1 MNCLRPLI
9 THSRPSFTA
18 RVCMAASGTLYG
30 SQRSEAPRG
39 SVRQCASRNCGSS
52 TMRGNQRSCRWRG
65 ARLRSNTETFQICTS
80 LSASP
85 ESPRAI
91 SSAMIAKVWVSV
103 ALSNSRPPNSSGT
116 PRVRMPTFWA
126 PSRISGA
133 SRSSGTIFHSR
144 CQLPRMNGITS
155 LSTNSRQL
163 CRIMRCSSEST
174 AIATSVFQ
182 GMAAPYRP
190 REARLNRAGGLVALT
205 IPRGPRYETR
215 ARARRGEP
223 MDELDELLE
232 ALTGAWT
239 AVAAQVATIW
249 VPIQLVLI
257 ALAALAGWGV
267 AALIRKRVDFLK
279 LTASWPAYL
288 RTPARTAIDSL
299 GIIATIVLLI
309 SIYAGMRGA
318 TLPSRSYLIGVAANL
333 ATAWVV
339 IAVLA
344 SVIYNQLLNRLVSI
358 AAWSM
363 TALSILGL
371 LDPVEN
377 ALDSAG
383 VVVGGLRITALIAIK
398 ATVLLLL
405 ALWAAT
411 ATSNFLDRRLRSYPD
426 LTPSIQVLLGKL
438 VRIGLITFAVLVV
451 LSSVGIDFSA
461 LALFSGAV
469 GVGVREQRDRKST
482 RLN

>member
-1 MNCLRPLI
+1 
-9 THSRPSFTA
+9 
-18 RVCMAASGTLYG
+18 
-30 SQRSEAPRG
+30 
-39 SVRQCASRNCGSS
+39 
-52 TMRGNQRSCRWRG
+52 
-65 ARLRSNTETFQICTS
+65 
-80 LSASP
+80 
-85 ESPRAI
+85 
-91 SSAMIAKVWVSV
+91 
-103 ALSNSRPPNSSGT
+103 
-116 PRVRMPTFWA
+116 
-126 PSRISGA
+126 
-133 SRSSGTIFHSR
+133 
-144 CQLPRMNGITS
+144 
-155 LSTNSRQL
+155 
-163 CRIMRCSSEST
+163 
-174 AIATSVFQ
+174 
-182 GMAAPYRP
+182 
-190 REARLNRAGGLVALT
+190 
-205 IPRGPRYETR
+205 
-215 ARARRGEP
+215 

-257 ALAALAGWGV
+257 ALAALAGWAV
-267 AALIRKRVDFLK
+267 AALIRKRVDFFK

-339 IAVLA
+339 ITVLA
-344 SVIYNQLLNRLVSI
+344 SVIHNQLLNRLVSI

-383 VVVGGLRITALIAIK
+383 VVIGGLRITALIAIK

-411 ATSNFLDRRLRSYPD
+411 GTSNFLDRRLRSYPD

-438 VRIGLITFAVLVV
+438 LRIALITFAVLVV

-469 GVGVREQRDRKST
+469 GVGVGFGLQKIVSNLVSGIILLADKSIKPGDIITLGDNWGWVDTMGARYTSVVSPDGREYLIPNEDFVTQRVINWSYSNERVGLDVKFGVSYASDPHEVRALALAAVAALPRVLNEPAPVCHLVKFGDSSLDFSLWFWIGDPIKGVGNVRSEVLLALWDAFKREGVEIPYPVRDM
-482 RLN
+482 RLDKAVTVVVEKPS

>member
-1 MNCLRPLI
+1 
-9 THSRPSFTA
+9 
-18 RVCMAASGTLYG
+18 
-30 SQRSEAPRG
+30 
-39 SVRQCASRNCGSS
+39 
-52 TMRGNQRSCRWRG
+52 
-65 ARLRSNTETFQICTS
+65 
-80 LSASP
+80 
-85 ESPRAI
+85 
-91 SSAMIAKVWVSV
+91 
-103 ALSNSRPPNSSGT
+103 
-116 PRVRMPTFWA
+116 
-126 PSRISGA
+126 
-133 SRSSGTIFHSR
+133 
-144 CQLPRMNGITS
+144 
-155 LSTNSRQL
+155 
-163 CRIMRCSSEST
+163 
-174 AIATSVFQ
+174 
-182 GMAAPYRP
+182 
-190 REARLNRAGGLVALT
+190 
-205 IPRGPRYETR
+205 
-215 ARARRGEP
+215 

-257 ALAALAGWGV
+257 ALAALAGWAV
-267 AALIRKRVDFLK
+267 AALIRKRVDFFK

-339 IAVLA
+339 ITVLA
-344 SVIYNQLLNRLVSI
+344 SVIHNQLLNRLVSI

-383 VVVGGLRITALIAIK
+383 VVIGGLRITALIAIK

-411 ATSNFLDRRLRSYPD
+411 GTSNFLDRRLRSYPD

-438 VRIGLITFAVLVV
+438 LRIALITFAVLVV

-469 GVGVREQRDRKST
+469 GVGVGFGLQKIVSNLVSGIILLADKSIKPGDIITLGDNWGWVDTMGARYTSVVSPDGREYLIPNEDFVTQRVINWSYSNERVGLDVKFGVSYASDPHEVRALALAAVAALPRVLNEPAPVCHLVKFGDSSLDFSLWFWIGDPIKGVGNVRSEVLLALWDAFKREGIEIPYPVRDM
-482 RLN
+482 RLDKAVTVVVEKPS